1 MPLGT
6 CTLVHCSEDSLL
18 TTAPREW
25 GEGEGERD
33 GGRERGRGMGGGR
46 GDRGGREGGGIE
58 EEGKERWG
66 GRGHDERKPIY
77 WSYNS
82 YV

>member
-18 TTAPREW
+18 TTAPGEW

-33 GGRERGRGMGGGR
+33 GGRKGGRGMG
-46 GDRGGREGGGIE
+46 GGREGGGIE
-58 EEGKERWG
+58 EEGREG
-66 GRGHDERKPIY
+66 G
-77 WSYNS
+77 
-82 YV
+82 